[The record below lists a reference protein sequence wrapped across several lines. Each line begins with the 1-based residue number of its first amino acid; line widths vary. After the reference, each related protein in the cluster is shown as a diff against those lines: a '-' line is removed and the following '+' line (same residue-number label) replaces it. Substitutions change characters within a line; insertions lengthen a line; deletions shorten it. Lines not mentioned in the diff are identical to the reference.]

1 MDDAQ
6 NQNFPPANMPPAVSG
21 STDAAAMPP
30 RTPAHAPAPTP
41 AHAPAPVQ
49 APSAVQA
56 PLAAEAPAAAAG
68 VLPENIGG
76 KTAISEQAVAK
87 VAAIAARSVEGV
99 YALGTGSGRALG
111 AVRDAVGGS
120 SATQG
125 VHVEVGETEVAVDV
139 TLVAVYGI
147 PLTRIADA
155 VRAAVYSAVE
165 SLVGLRVVEVN
176 VDVNDVQIP
185 GAPEGRPDKARPAS
199 SPA

>member
-6 NQNFPPANMPPAVSG
+6 NQNFPPANTPAAAG
-21 STDAAAMPP
+21 ATDAAATAP
-30 RTPAHAPAPTP
+30 RTP

-49 APSAVQA
+49 APSAVPA
-56 PLAAEAPAAAAG
+56 PLAAPAADAPVGAAA
-68 VLPENIGG
+68 VPENIGG

-99 YALGTGSGRALG
+99 FALGTGSGRALG

-185 GAPEGRPDKARPAS
+185 GAPEGRPDKARTSS

>member
-6 NQNFPPANMPPAVSG
+6 NQNLLPAHEPTAAG
-21 STDAAAMPP
+21 GATDAAATR
-30 RTPAHAPAPTP
+30 RTPAHAPVQAPGQP
-41 AHAPAPVQ
+41 PVQ
-49 APSAVQA
+49 APPAVA
-56 PLAAEAPAAAAG
+56 PGARLN
-68 VLPENIGG
+68 PEEIGG
-76 KTAISEQAVAK
+76 RTAISEQAVAK
-87 VAAIAARSVEGV
+87 VAAIAARTVDGV

-147 PLTRIADA
+147 PLTRIANE
-155 VRAAVYSAVE
+155 VRAAVYAGVE
-165 SLVGLRVVEVN
+165 SLVGLRVVVVN
-176 VDVNDVQIP
+176 VYVNDVQFL
-185 GAPEGRPDKARPAS
+185 GAPVARPDKPLAGS

>member
-6 NQNFPPANMPPAVSG
+6 NQNFP
-21 STDAAAMPP
+21 STP
-30 RTPAHAPAPTP
+30 TSPAPTN
-41 AHAPAPVQ
+41 PAPV
-49 APSAVQA
+49 ST
-56 PLAAEAPAAAAG
+56 APASPAPAGKAAAG
-68 VLPENIGG
+68 LAASQLRIGG

-87 VAAIAARSVEGV
+87 VAAIAARSVDGV
-99 YALGTGSGRALG
+99 YALGSGSGRALG

-125 VHVEVGETEVAVDV
+125 VHVEVGETEAAVDV
-139 TLVAVYGI
+139 TLVAVYGT
-147 PLTRIADA
+147 PLTRIADN

-185 GAPEGRPDKARPAS
+185 GSADSRPDKPKPGSAQAG
-199 SPA
+199 

>member
-6 NQNFPPANMPPAVSG
+6 NDNFPPARTPPAVSG
-21 STDAAAMPP
+21 STEAAGQAP
-30 RTPAHAPAPTP
+30 RTP

-49 APSAVQA
+49 APSAV
-56 PLAAEAPAAAAG
+56 PAPAAPGGAG
-68 VLPENIGG
+68 VRPEDIGG

-87 VAAIAARSVEGV
+87 VAAIAARTVEGV

-185 GAPEGRPDKARPAS
+185 GAPEGRPDKARPGSAPS
-199 SPA
+199 

>member
-6 NQNFPPANMPPAVSG
+6 NEFLSAAQGGPARPESA
-21 STDAAAMPP
+21 DAAAHRAPV
-30 RTPAHAPAPTP
+30 HAPVPP
-41 AHAPAPVQ
+41 Q
-49 APSAVQA
+49 APSAA
-56 PLAAEAPAAAAG
+56 SAAVPAAVPATAPPT
-68 VLPENIGG
+68 VIGG

-87 VAAIAARSVEGV
+87 VAAIAARSVAGV

-111 AVRDAVGGS
+111 AVRDAVGAS

-139 TLVAVYGI
+139 TLVAIYGT
-147 PLTRIADA
+147 PLTRIADN
-155 VRAAVYSAVE
+155 VRAAVYAAVE

-185 GAPEGRPDKARPAS
+185 GAAEGRSDKPGSGSESA
-199 SPA
+199 

>member
-1 MDDAQ
+1 MDDAR
-6 NQNFPPANMPPAVSG
+6 NQNPPSAPEPRAAGGPS
-21 STDAAAMPP
+21 AAAEHV
-30 RTPAHAPAPTP
+30 TPAHAADT
-41 AHAPAPVQ
+41 APAP
-49 APSAVQA
+49 
-56 PLAAEAPAAAAG
+56 APAPAPAR
-68 VLPENIGG
+68 PDEIGG

-87 VAAIAARSVEGV
+87 VAAIAARAVEGV
-99 YALGTGSGRALG
+99 HSLGTGSGRALG
-111 AVRDAVGGS
+111 AVREAVGAS

-147 PLTRIADA
+147 PLTRIAND

-185 GAPEGRPDKARPAS
+185 GAPEGRPDKARPGAA
-199 SPA
+199 PA

>member
-6 NQNFPPANMPPAVSG
+6 NQNFPPAS
-21 STDAAAMPP
+21 
-30 RTPAHAPAPTP
+30 TPAP
-41 AHAPAPVQ
+41 
-49 APSAVQA
+49 
-56 PLAAEAPAAAAG
+56 APAAAVPVGTG

-87 VAAIAARSVEGV
+87 VAAIAARTVEGV

-139 TLVAVYGI
+139 TLVAIYGI

-185 GAPEGRPDKARPAS
+185 GAPEGRPDKTRGS

>member
-6 NQNFPPANMPPAVSG
+6 NQFLSAAQGGPARPESV
-21 STDAAAMPP
+21 DAAARRAPV
-30 RTPAHAPAPTP
+30 HAPVPP
-41 AHAPAPVQ
+41 Q
-49 APSAVQA
+49 APSAA
-56 PLAAEAPAAAAG
+56 SAAVPAE
-68 VLPENIGG
+68 VPPTVIGG

-87 VAAIAARSVEGV
+87 VAAIAARSVAGV

-139 TLVAVYGI
+139 TLVAVYGT
-147 PLTRIADA
+147 PLTRIADN
-155 VRAAVYSAVE
+155 VRAAVYAAVE

-185 GAPEGRPDKARPAS
+185 GAAEGKPGSAPESA
-199 SPA
+199 

>member
-6 NQNFPPANMPPAVSG
+6 NQNLSPANLPPAGSG
-21 STDAAAMPP
+21 SADAATAP
-30 RTPAHAPAPTP
+30 RSPGTP

-49 APSAVQA
+49 APA
-56 PLAAEAPAAAAG
+56 PAPDAAPAAAPAAPAG
-68 VLPENIGG
+68 TGVVPENIGG

-87 VAAIAARSVEGV
+87 VAAIAARTVEGV

-185 GAPEGRPDKARPAS
+185 GAPEGRPDKTVRTGS

>member
-6 NQNFPPANMPPAVSG
+6 NQNMPAAQAGLAGQG
-21 STDAAAMPP
+21 STDAAAHRAPV
-30 RTPAHAPAPTP
+30 HAPAPDRTVKP
-41 AHAPAPVQ
+41 APASVPN
-49 APSAVQA
+49 AV
-56 PLAAEAPAAAAG
+56 PPT
-68 VLPENIGG
+68 VVGG

-87 VAAIAARSVEGV
+87 VAAIAARSVAGV

-111 AVRDAVGGS
+111 AVRDAVGAS

-139 TLVAVYGI
+139 TLVAVYGT
-147 PLTRIADA
+147 PLTRIADN
-155 VRAAVYSAVE
+155 VRTAVYSAVE

-185 GAPEGRPDKARPAS
+185 GAAEGRSDKPGSGSESA
-199 SPA
+199 

>member
-6 NQNFPPANMPPAVSG
+6 NQNPQSPDPTAVSG
-21 STDAAAMPP
+21 SSVPAPAHPAAPP
-30 RTPAHAPAPTP
+30 AGTPAAPP
-41 AHAPAPVQ
+41 ARPE
-49 APSAVQA
+49 AV
-56 PLAAEAPAAAAG
+56 
-68 VLPENIGG
+68 GG

-87 VAAIAARSVEGV
+87 VAAIAARAVEGV

-111 AVRDAVGGS
+111 AVRDAVGAS

-125 VHVEVGETEVAVDV
+125 VHVEVGESEVAVDV

-147 PLTRIADA
+147 PLTRVADN
-155 VRAAVYSAVE
+155 VREAVYSAVE

-185 GAPEGRPDKARPAS
+185 GAPEGRPDKARPGSA
-199 SPA
+199 PA

>member
-6 NQNFPPANMPPAVSG
+6 NQNTPAAQGGNTRPG
-21 STDAAAMPP
+21 SVDAAARRAPV
-30 RTPAHAPAPTP
+30 HAPSPEQVPGP
-41 AHAPAPVQ
+41 ASAPV
-49 APSAVQA
+49 
-56 PLAAEAPAAAAG
+56 PAAVPPTA
-68 VLPENIGG
+68 VGG

-87 VAAIAARSVEGV
+87 VAAIAARSVAGV

-111 AVRDAVGGS
+111 AVRDAVGAS

-139 TLVAVYGI
+139 TLVAVYGT
-147 PLTRIADA
+147 PLTRIADN

-185 GAPEGRPDKARPAS
+185 GAAESRSDKAGPGSEPA
-199 SPA
+199 

>member
-6 NQNFPPANMPPAVSG
+6 NENFPPASTPPAVSG
-21 STDAAAMPP
+21 STDAAAPAH
-30 RTPAHAPAPTP
+30 RTPG
-41 AHAPAPVQ
+41 HAPAPVQ
-49 APSAVQA
+49 APSAVR
-56 PLAAEAPAAAAG
+56 APAASAGAA
-68 VLPENIGG
+68 VRPEDIGG

-87 VAAIAARSVEGV
+87 VAAIAARAVDGV

-155 VRAAVYSAVE
+155 VRTAVYSAVE

-185 GAPEGRPDKARPAS
+185 GAPEGRPDKARPGSAPS
-199 SPA
+199 

>member
-1 MDDAQ
+1 MPQDTLGTMDDAH
-6 NQNFPPANMPPAVSG
+6 NQNVPPA
-21 STDAAAMPP
+21 
-30 RTPAHAPAPTP
+30 RTPAHAPV
-41 AHAPAPVQ
+41 PVQ
-49 APSAVQA
+49 AP
-56 PLAAEAPAAAAG
+56 APAAPAG
-68 VLPENIGG
+68 SGVRPEDIGG

-87 VAAIAARSVEGV
+87 VAAIAARAVDGV

-147 PLTRIADA
+147 PLTRIAND

-185 GAPEGRPDKARPAS
+185 GAPEPRPDKPRPGSAPS
-199 SPA
+199 

>member
-6 NQNFPPANMPPAVSG
+6 NLNLSAPVPPTAPPAV
-21 STDAAAMPP
+21 
-30 RTPAHAPAPTP
+30 
-41 AHAPAPVQ
+41 V
-49 APSAVQA
+49 
-56 PLAAEAPAAAAG
+56 
-68 VLPENIGG
+68 GG

-87 VAAIAARSVEGV
+87 VAAIAARSVDGV

-111 AVRDAVGGS
+111 AVRDAVGAS

-139 TLVAVYGI
+139 TLVAVYGT
-147 PLTRIADA
+147 PLTRIADN

-185 GAPEGRPDKARPAS
+185 GAAEGRADKPGSVSEPAERKS
-199 SPA
+199 